1 MTFKLSSKQQKY
13 FCIKVIDVMV
23 FLLAESHCSQEWQE
37 LSELWDIYNMV
48 NYSLA
53 GDL

>member
-13 FCIKVIDVMV
+13 FCIKDIDVMV

-37 LSELWDIYNMV
+37 ISELWDICNMV